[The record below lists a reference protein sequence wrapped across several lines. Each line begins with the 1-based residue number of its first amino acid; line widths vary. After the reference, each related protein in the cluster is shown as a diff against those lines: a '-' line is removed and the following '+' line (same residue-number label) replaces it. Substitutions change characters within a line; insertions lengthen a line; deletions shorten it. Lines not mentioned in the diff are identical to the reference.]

1 MGELEGRV
9 AIVTG
14 AAGGVGSEISAV
26 FQREGAEVVG
36 VDLAGDDCFLADLSR
51 PDGNRA
57 MVDEAIRRHGR
68 LDTLVLNAGLQHLSP
83 IGEFPDEKWDH
94 LLSVMVS
101 GPFHAIKA
109 AWPHL
114 TAKPGGRIIVTGSSL
129 SVVGEEYKAAYVT
142 AKHAVVGL
150 MKVAALEGG
159 PLGLTA
165 NALAPGLVWTGL
177 MEGQLADQMR
187 LRNLTR
193 EQLLERIDMYQ
204 PVRAATPN
212 DVAELMSFLAS
223 DRASGISGTLVPV
236 DLGVLI
242 T

>member
-14 AAGGVGSEISAV
+14 AAGGVGSEIGAV

-36 VDLAGDDCFLADLSR
+36 VDLAGDDCFRADLST

-57 MVDEAIRRHGR
+57 MVEEAIRRHGR

-83 IGEFPDEKWDH
+83 IGEFPDEKWDY

-129 SVVGEEYKAAYVT
+129 SVIGEEYKAAYVT

-177 MEGQLADQMR
+177 MERQLTDQMR

-193 EQLLERIDMYQ
+193 EQLLERINMYQ
-204 PVRAATPN
+204 PVRAAEPN

-223 DRASGISGTLVPV
+223 DRASGISGTLIPV